1 MPPSIQTQIT
11 LDPVFH
17 RWRIVSSP
25 STVQRPTL
33 RCPRYRRIMLRTVLL
48 IGPLLALAACA
59 SGPQGI
65 RTAPECRPWPSWQ
78 NFTGLRD
85 LKYRLRLCDY
95 DEVSR
100 EQTWEVQFRNA
111 YLYGV
116 SFGYALEEE
125 PVRDQMNLSSGRT
138 SSSHRLR
145 APANI
150 PDQTVWLHI
159 ERFCSWRSG
168 RRSC

>member
-1 MPPSIQTQIT
+1 M
-11 LDPVFH
+11 L
-17 RWRIVSSP
+17 RIV
-25 STVQRPTL
+25 L
-33 RCPRYRRIMLRTVLL
+33 F

-65 RTAPECRPWPSWQ
+65 AIRPALECRPWPSWQ
-78 NFTGLRD
+78 NITGLRD

-100 EQTWEVQFRNA
+100 EQIWDVQFRND
-111 YLYGV
+111 YIYGV

-125 PVRDQMNLSSGRT
+125 PVRDRMNLSSGRT
-138 SSSHRLR
+138 SSSRRLR
-145 APANI
+145 APTAT
-150 PDQTVWLHI
+150 PDQTVWLHVQ
-159 ERFCSWRSG
+159 RFCSWPSG